1 MSERQLQFRVGLF
14 VVFSMAIGAF
24 LILQFGELRSYWQK
38 TYPLA
43 IHFSE
48 APGLQSGSPVK
59 QNGINIGKVKEVVLD
74 RNEGGVLVVIHIREE
89 FSLRIDS
96 QPTLVQSLLGDA
108 KIDFSAG
115 VDPEVI
121 PPNSRLEG
129 IAPTNPM
136 EIVQRLETSVNTS
149 LASFTDTSR
158 EWQKVALNLN
168 NLMETKEGSLDDVI
182 ERTALALD
190 SFTKTMTTATETF
203 NKAGSTLESATLTLS
218 NANKFLADPQLQ
230 NDLKR
235 TAASLPVIA
244 EEAKLTIT
252 TAKETIVKLSENME
266 NINQATAPL
275 AGQSD
280 LIVRKLSGSLI
291 QLEGLLTEL
300 NQFSQIL
307 NNEEGS
313 IQKLAADPELYKNLN
328 HSAASLSILL
338 QNLNPIL
345 NNFRIFSDK
354 VARHPEILGVR
365 GAVRGSSG
373 LKDSSEIE
381 QAGFAKPGN

>member
-1 MSERQLQFRVGLF
+1 
-14 VVFSMAIGAF
+14 
-24 LILQFGELRSYWQK
+24 
-38 TYPLA
+38 
-43 IHFSE
+43 
-48 APGLQSGSPVK
+48 
-59 QNGINIGKVKEVVLD
+59 
-74 RNEGGVLVVIHIREE
+74 
-89 FSLRIDS
+89 
-96 QPTLVQSLLGDA
+96 
-108 KIDFSAG
+108 
-115 VDPEVI
+115 
-121 PPNSRLEG
+121 
-129 IAPTNPM
+129 
-136 EIVQRLETSVNTS
+136 
-149 LASFTDTSR
+149 
-158 EWQKVALNLN
+158 LNLN
-168 NLMETKEGSLDDVI
+168 NLMETKEGSLDEVI

-266 NINQATAPL
+266 NINEATAPL

-345 NNFRIFSDK
+345 NDFRIFSDK

-381 QAGFAKPGN
+381 QAGFAKPGD